1 MSEDIQ
7 RELEQRALR
16 NVRGLVEKMDGIQR
30 DERRTQKR
38 VLGALAVA
46 VLLTLLASIWL
57 MDRIAHREPAGRVVE
72 MARPAAAQAR

>member
-57 MDRIAHREPAGRVVE
+57 MDRISQREPAGRVLE
-72 MARPAAAQAR
+72 MARPPAAQAR